1 MGSFIKNLIAL
12 GGVVLIGVGGYY
24 LVVIRQD
31 ATLEGNNSL
40 VVSQAERETQE
51 FLSRLD
57 DLRTIELSSAI
68 FSDPRF
74 STLQDFTGPI
84 GSRSYGRNN
93 PFVAQ

>member
-84 GSRSYGRNN
+84 GSMSYGRNN

>member
-1 MGSFIKNLIAL
+1 MGSFFKNFIAL
-12 GGVVLIGVGGYY
+12 AGLLAIAAAGYY
-24 LVVIRQD
+24 LIVIKRD
-31 ATLEGNNSL
+31 ATIEGNNAL

-74 STLQDFTGPI
+74 TTRTDFTDAVD
-84 GSRSYGRNN
+84 SVSYGREN
-93 PFVAQ
+93 PFIGR

>member
-74 STLQDFTGPI
+74 VLT
-84 GSRSYGRNN
+84 
-93 PFVAQ
+93 VAKPCHARDCGVCFWCDRQ

>member
-1 MGSFIKNLIAL
+1 MGSFFKNFIAL
-12 GGVVLIGVGGYY
+12 AGLLAIAAAGYY
-24 LVVIRQD
+24 LIVIKRE
-31 ATLEGNNSL
+31 ATIEGNNAF

-74 STLQDFTGPI
+74 TTLSDFTDTVEAV
-84 GSRSYGRNN
+84 SYGRDN
-93 PFVAQ
+93 PFVAR